1 MKRASKSLFMICVG
15 QARKDPEGPETQN
28 STETAESRGLAFAP
42 GRASGL
48 ELAEVLVWRWGQ

>member
-1 MKRASKSLFMICVG
+1 MIHVG

-28 STETAESRGLAFAP
+28 FRETVASRGLAFAP

-48 ELAEVLVWRWGQ
+48 EPAEVLVWRWGR

>member
-1 MKRASKSLFMICVG
+1 MKRASKSLFMIRVG

-48 ELAEVLVWRWGQ
+48 EPAEVLVWR